1 METNIE
7 FLYLYTEVTIAFV
20 AFATIVAT
28 LRQAFGNRL
37 TPFQYLIFR
46 MFVEVGLL
54 LVFMAM
60 IPVAIFHLFSDE
72 LIVWRVSTY
81 LIIVSILIEL
91 PFHIRRR
98 IRLSLPISNM
108 STTSRCVLVG
118 WGISLLLMILT
129 ATETLW
135 IPSIYTTTGFLIW
148 GMIATAILFAEFLG
162 DYIEVE
168 EEA

>member
-7 FLYLYTEVTIAFV
+7 FPYLYTEVTIAFV

-37 TPFQYLIFR
+37 TPLQYLIFR

-81 LIIVSILIEL
+81 LIIFSILIEL

-108 STTSRCVLVG
+108 STTSRCVLFG

-148 GMIATAILFAEFLG
+148 GMIATAILFAEVLG

>member
-1 METNIE
+1 
-7 FLYLYTEVTIAFV
+7 
-20 AFATIVAT
+20 
-28 LRQAFGNRL
+28 
-37 TPFQYLIFR
+37 

-60 IPVAIFHLFSDE
+60 IPVAIFYLFSDE

-81 LIIVSILIEL
+81 LIIFSILIEL